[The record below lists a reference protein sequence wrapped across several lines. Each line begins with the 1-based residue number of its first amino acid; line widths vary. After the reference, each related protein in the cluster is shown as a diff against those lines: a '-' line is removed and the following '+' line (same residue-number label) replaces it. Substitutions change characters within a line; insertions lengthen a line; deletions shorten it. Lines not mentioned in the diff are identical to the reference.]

1 MTKHSSIF
9 VLLALLPA
17 CDQVLGLKE
26 RPPDAAID
34 APEVTTCL
42 TDPSYRSLGTI
53 PESRYAAG
61 TTPGTWLAAR
71 DECRALGAHLVVAT
85 QFDAEWN
92 ALSGVGRLANSH
104 WVGVTNFAPSSGV
117 LESVTGEPVGTRQP
131 PWGID
136 QPDGRPG
143 EECVAFESG
152 TLSDVACDGPYVAA
166 CECELP
172 VTCQTSVAPR
182 SYEVIA
188 AATTWDGAHAAC
200 EAIGL
205 RLAVV
210 TDSNELETII
220 GTFGGGSFW
229 IDATDRAEEGRWRTR
244 DGCRPYLRW
253 GTMGPRAEPN
263 GGASENC
270 AAIIDASSMELIDA
284 NCDAAIYST
293 LCETL

>member
-1 MTKHSSIF
+1 MTNHSSILAL
-9 VLLALLPA
+9 VALLPA

-34 APEVTTCL
+34 AAEVTTCF
-42 TDPSYRSLGTI
+42 TDPSYRALGTI
-53 PESRYAAG
+53 PGSRYAAG
-61 TTPGTWLAAR
+61 TTPVTWLEAR

-85 QFDAEWN
+85 QLDAEWL
-92 ALSGVGRLANSH
+92 ALSGGGRLANSH
-104 WVGVTNFAPSSGV
+104 WIGVTNFSLASGV

-131 PWGID
+131 PWATD
-136 QPDGRPG
+136 QPDARSG

-152 TLSDVACDGPYVAA
+152 TLSDVKCDGPYVAA

-172 VTCQTSVAPR
+172 VTCQTSVTPS
-182 SYEVIA
+182 SYQIIP
-188 AATTWDGAHAAC
+188 AATSWDGAHAAC
-200 EAIGL
+200 EAIGY

-210 TDSNELETII
+210 TDSTEFETIR

-229 IDATDRAEEGRWRTR
+229 IDATDRVEEGRWRTR
-244 DGCRPYLRW
+244 DGCLPYQRW
-253 GTMGPRAEPN
+253 GAVGTRAEPN